1 MVRGSQAW
9 RLELEREGCIPK
21 LAVTNTTARGWV
33 RAAPFPRTF
42 KADGDVRGPAEG
54 LAAGMCEVAK
64 VANVRNIPA
73 MLSAANGLTQA
84 RANCSPKPLPREALP
99 LFWVETAEARDVL
112 TSFRGNLLS
121 RLEQEVPQRILVYGH
136 RGCGKSTELNKLI
149 SELSADW
156 LAISLNAGDFLPV
169 SGNQAADVLLAA
181 CTRII
186 EIARDNK
193 LGLDEA
199 MLRPV
204 VAFFSESTETQHESR
219 EAILEVGA
227 GIDAGS
233 SLIGKLVGLSAKFS
247 SALKFGSRT
256 DASTVSKIR
265 KVKGQLLEAVNAL
278 GIATEAAWREKRKNA
293 DAKVLLVIEDLD
305 KLGLADARQIFVNDG
320 RLLGSIAIRA
330 IYTVPVFTFHS
341 PEANAIKAYFD
352 YALGLPMIKTHT
364 RRGTSCH
371 EGRAVLRAIIR
382 RRVDAQVLPDDAM
395 ELLIERTGG
404 VLRDIFDAIQSCAQ
418 FLPVQKTKVMDRGS
432 IKTALDRMVS
442 TIGLQIAYP
451 PEEKKSPK
459 PLQERLA
466 AIARSRAAGDEVP
479 TQPDPDVQYLLMSG
493 ALIEY
498 NGDSWL
504 GVHPLAVDYLKELG
518 LLK

>member
-1 MVRGSQAW
+1 
-9 RLELEREGCIPK
+9 
-21 LAVTNTTARGWV
+21 
-33 RAAPFPRTF
+33 
-42 KADGDVRGPAEG
+42 
-54 LAAGMCEVAK
+54 MCKVAK
-64 VANVRNIPA
+64 RANLRNIVTV
-73 MLSAANGLTQA
+73 SHAANGLAQA
-84 RANCSPKPLPREALP
+84 RTNCSPKPLPREALP
-99 LFWVETAEARDVL
+99 AFWVETAEVRDVL
-112 TSFRGNLLS
+112 TSFRGNVLS

-186 EIARDNK
+186 EVAREQQ

-199 MLRPV
+199 VLKPV
-204 VAFFSESTETQHESR
+204 VAFFNETTETQHQSR
-219 EAILEVGA
+219 DATLEVGA
-227 GIDAGS
+227 GINTAA
-233 SLIGKLVGLSAKFS
+233 SLIEKLSGLSAKFS

-256 DASTVSKIR
+256 EASTVSQIR
-265 KVKGQLLEAVNAL
+265 KVKGQLVEAVNAL
-278 GIATEAAWREKRKNA
+278 GIATEAAWRDKRENL

-320 RLLGSIAIRA
+320 RLLGAIAIRA

-352 YALGLPMIKTHT
+352 YAVGLPMIKTHT
-364 RRGTSCH
+364 RRGAPCP
-371 EGRAVLRAIIR
+371 EGRAVLRTIIR

-395 ELLIERTGG
+395 ELLLERTGG
-404 VLRDIFDAIQSCAQ
+404 VLRDIFDAIQTCAQ
-418 FLPVQKTKVMDRGS
+418 FLPVQQTRVMDRGS
-432 IKTALDRMVS
+432 IKTALDRMVA
-442 TIGLQIAYP
+442 TVGLQIAYP
-451 PEEKKSPK
+451 PEERKSPK

-466 AIARSRAAGDEVP
+466 AIAAARAAGHEVP

-504 GVHPLAVDYLKELG
+504 GVHPLAIDYLKELR
-518 LLK
+518 LLQ